1 VNVGFSQMFQLMR
14 GGIDEDQSPHEA
26 SPQVSPEL
34 GADHV
39 DDLTLIKL
47 HCHL

>member
-1 VNVGFSQMFQLMR
+1 MNFGFSQMFQLVR
-14 GGIDEDQSPHEA
+14 GGLDEDQSPQEA
-26 SPQVSPEL
+26 SLQVSPEL

-47 HCHL
+47 